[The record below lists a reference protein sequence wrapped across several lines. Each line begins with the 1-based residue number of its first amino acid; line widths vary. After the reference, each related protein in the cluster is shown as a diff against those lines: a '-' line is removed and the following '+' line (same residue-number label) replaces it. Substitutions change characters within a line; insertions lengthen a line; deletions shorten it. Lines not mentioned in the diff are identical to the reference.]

1 MYCTGFARRA
11 IKMKVQNYTR
21 KLCIEKKNTEYLCLH
36 DQIEHF
42 FSTNA
47 ISADTAGDSRCGGF
61 CIIQIYLKLLH
72 LSLGAVW
79 RP

>member
-1 MYCTGFARRA
+1 MQVVLRTRMYCTGFARRA

-42 FSTNA
+42 FL
-47 ISADTAGDSRCGGF
+47 
-61 CIIQIYLKLLH
+61 QML
-72 LSLGAVW
+72 
-79 RP
+79 